1 MAMEGISNQKNMN
14 VQVSNHGSVATTKR
28 KRGAN
33 KAYIK
38 KRLGEAKHVLQNK
51 ESISKFDINSLKFIL
66 GEKLRLVECFDDI
79 IIEFIDGEEQM
90 LHKI

>member
-14 VQVSNHGSVATTKR
+14 VQVSNQESVATTKR
-28 KRGAN
+28 KREAN

-38 KRLGEAKHVLQNK
+38 KRLGEGKHLLQNK
-51 ESISKFDINSLKFIL
+51 ESINKFDINSLKFIL
-66 GEKLRLVECFDDI
+66 RGKLRLVECFDDI
-79 IIEFIDGEEQM
+79 IIEFIDNEEQM